1 MTVIDR
7 VFEYFAPVMAAK
19 RENARARIS
28 ALRAARNYY
37 DGADLGRRGASI
49 RRSAASS
56 ETITARTL
64 PALRNGSRDLV
75 RNNPHAH
82 RGVNAIDANVIG
94 TGIRPR
100 FKRANETVRDL
111 QDLALDA
118 LETPLIDAAGQQNYY
133 GLQSLICKTVVES
146 GECLVVRQWVRDSFP
161 LRVQVLEPEFLDTS
175 RDTYPMRGGER
186 TSQGITYDSNGRRVG
201 YWIYPEH
208 PGGKLRQVE
217 STFVPARDV
226 IHIYRMERPGQIRGI
241 PWLAPVML
249 RSADFS
255 DYEEA
260 QLVRQKIASC
270 FVATVND
277 AQAPLPGTS
286 QDSEERIEEVE
297 PGMIIR
303 TSPTSQT
310 TFGQPQPITDYKDYA
325 KVSLRAIA
333 AGLGVGYEA
342 LTGDLEGVN
351 FSSGRMGWLEFQR
364 NIDKWRWHTF
374 IGCGFT
380 PMMGW
385 FLDAA
390 ALTGIDVSGVRV
402 RHNPPKRE
410 MISPEREVPAR
421 VKELASGQRTLREHV
436 EQVSGRDLEEHL
448 DEMREVQE
456 MVEER
461 GLNLD
466 WLTEEQ
472 PQALIPEEVELN
484 E

>member
-1 MTVIDR
+1 M
-7 VFEYFAPVMAAK
+7 
-19 RENARARIS
+19 
-28 ALRAARNYY
+28 
-37 DGADLGRRGASI
+37 
-49 RRSAASS
+49 
-56 ETITARTL
+56 
-64 PALRNGSRDLV
+64 
-75 RNNPHAH
+75 
-82 RGVNAIDANVIG
+82 
-94 TGIRPR
+94 
-100 FKRANETVRDL
+100 
-111 QDLALDA
+111 
-118 LETPLIDAAGQQNYY
+118 
-133 GLQSLICKTVVES
+133 
-146 GECLVVRQWVRDSFP
+146 
-161 LRVQVLEPEFLDTS
+161 
-175 RDTYPMRGGER
+175 
-186 TSQGITYDSNGRRVG
+186 
-201 YWIYPEH
+201 
-208 PGGKLRQVE
+208 
-217 STFVPARDV
+217 
-226 IHIYRMERPGQIRGI
+226 
-241 PWLAPVML
+241 
-249 RSADFS
+249 
-255 DYEEA
+255 
-260 QLVRQKIASC
+260 
-270 FVATVND
+270 ND

-333 AGLGVGYEA
+333 AGLGVSYEA